1 MSGVWDDITGTY
13 RESYQEALA
22 RSLVGQKEPGLTE
35 QQLAERIVAGRERL
49 RQHDAYFSGGFLNID
64 EQHIV
69 SLELARQ
76 FGFQPHQSRELPDGQ
91 PGDDD
96 GIGNDA

>member
-1 MSGVWDDITGTY
+1 MSRAFDDLGGKAETY
-13 RESYQEALA
+13 EDALA

-35 QQLAERIVAGRERL
+35 QQVADKIVAGRERL
-49 RQHDAYFSGGFLNID
+49 RLHDAYFADGFLPVD
-64 EQHIV
+64 EQRQV

-76 FGFQPHQSRELPDGQ
+76 FGFTPHQSRELPDGQ
-91 PGDDD
+91 MGDDD